1 MALAAGS
8 KLGVYAV
15 LDLLGSGGM
24 GEVYRALDTRLGR
37 EVAIKGLPEEFSR
50 DPARLSR
57 FEREARMLAALNH
70 PSVAAI
76 YGLEEAEGTKF
87 IVMELVPGD
96 TLSEKL
102 SRGGLALGE
111 SLSIARQ
118 IAEALEA
125 AHERGIVHRD
135 LKPANIKVTPE
146 DRVKVLDLGLAKAFD
161 AKETGSDSDAS
172 LSPTLVL
179 EGTQPGVIVG
189 TAEFMSPEQARGKPV
204 DKRTDIWAFGC
215 IVYEMLTGRRAFTGE
230 TATDVLVSI
239 VSSEPRWE
247 ILPAT
252 TPPRIRD
259 LLGRC
264 LQKDPNHRLRDIG
277 DARIEIEETLAEVAP
292 LRPVRPGTSAPSGEA
307 APAEPPRRRGR
318 RVLPV
323 SAAFAA
329 GLAALALFATWRALQ
344 TARANRIPAQKYLAV
359 LPFRDL
365 SGVPGGQLIGDGLVE
380 TVSAR
385 LQNVAGIQ
393 VVTPSA
399 AVAMSDRESDP
410 YKVARKLGANL
421 VLRGAVQREADRV
434 RISYSLLSTADR
446 VPLASDTMEGSA
458 SELFAVQDRLAEKLV
473 GALGLSSK
481 ARRTPTPV
489 GLDTASL
496 QERYLK
502 AIGSLQ
508 RYDRA
513 ASVDQAV
520 QLLEALAAERPAAP
534 LVQAALGRAY
544 LARFNL
550 THERK
555 WVDLAS
561 STCDRAR
568 QLQPGSPEVNV
579 TLGELYLRTGKPAD
593 AVTAYRR
600 SLAAQP
606 NNFDAMLG
614 LARAYDASGDTKHSE
629 ETYKRAIQLQPA
641 HFAGYSKLAGFY
653 FNHGRRE
660 DAAEM
665 FRKVTQLTPDNAR
678 AFANLGACY
687 FALGQFDSALDV
699 FQKSLA
705 LEPTDLAYSNIGTVQ
720 YYLGRYPESA
730 AAFEK
735 SLALLP
741 SHYQNWANL
750 GDALRLIPGREDKA
764 AEAYAK
770 AIALTRGELA
780 TNPDD
785 SLVHSYLALCLA
797 KTGRAAE
804 ARDHL
809 RKSLASGPDPPELL
823 FNAAVVAN
831 RSARPAEALDYLGRA
846 VQAGFNAAIIQNEPE
861 LANLK
866 NRGDFDKILKERP
879 GETSR

>member
-8 KLGVYAV
+8 KLGVYSV
-15 LDLLGSGGM
+15 LDPLGSGGM

-70 PSVAAI
+70 PAVAAI
-76 YGLEEAEGTKF
+76 YGLEEADGTKF
-87 IVMELVPGD
+87 IVMELVPGE

-102 SRGGLALGE
+102 SRGGLALDE

-125 AHERGIVHRD
+125 AHERGIIHRD

-146 DRVKVLDLGLAKAFD
+146 GRVKVLDLGLAKAFD
-161 AKETGSDSDAS
+161 AKETGSDPDAS

-179 EGTQPGVIVG
+179 EGTQPGVILG

-230 TATDVLVSI
+230 TATDVLAAI
-239 VSSEPRWE
+239 VTSEPRWDL
-247 ILPAT
+247 LPAT

-264 LQKDPNHRLRDIG
+264 LQKDPNRRLRDIG
-277 DARIEIEETLAEVAP
+277 DARIEIEESLADVVP
-292 LRPVRPGTSAPSGEA
+292 HRPVRPGASKPSGEA
-307 APAEPPRRRGR
+307 APAEPPRRRSR
-318 RVLPV
+318 RVP
-323 SAAFAA
+323 AAAVAA
-329 GLAALALFATWRALQ
+329 ALAALALFATWRALQ
-344 TARANRIPAQKYLAV
+344 TARLNRVPAQKYLAV

-399 AVAMSDRESDP
+399 TVAVSDRESDP

-421 VLRGAVQREADRV
+421 VLRGAVQREHDRV

-446 VPLASDTMEGSA
+446 VSLASDTMEGSA

-508 RYDRA
+508 RYDRS

-561 STCDRAR
+561 SACDRAR

-593 AVTAYRR
+593 AVTVYRR
-600 SLAAQP
+600 SLTARP
-606 NNFDAMLG
+606 DNFDAMLG
-614 LARAYDASGDTKHSE
+614 LARAYDGSGDTKRSE

-687 FALGQFDSALDV
+687 FALGQFDSALEV

-720 YYLGRYPESA
+720 YYLRRYPESA

-735 SLALLP
+735 SLGLVP
-741 SHYQNWANL
+741 SHYQSWANL
-750 GDALRLIPGREDKA
+750 GDALRLIPGREDRA

-785 SLVHSYLALCLA
+785 SMVHSYLALCLA

-823 FNAAVVAN
+823 FNAAVIAN
-831 RSARPAEALDYLGRA
+831 RSARPADAVDYLARA
-846 VQAGFNAAIIQNEPE
+846 VRAGFNAAVIENEPE

-866 NRGDFDKILKERP
+866 NRGDFDKIVKERP

>member
-8 KLGVYAV
+8 KLGVYSV
-15 LDLLGSGGM
+15 LDPLGSGGM

-76 YGLEEAEGTKF
+76 YGLEEVDGTKF
-87 IVMELVPGD
+87 IVMELVPGE

-102 SRGGLALGE
+102 SRGGLALEE

-125 AHERGIVHRD
+125 AHERGIIHRD

-146 DRVKVLDLGLAKAFD
+146 GRVKVLDLGLAKAFD
-161 AKETGSDSDAS
+161 AKETGPDSDAS

-179 EGTQPGVIVG
+179 EGTQPGVILG

-230 TATDVLVSI
+230 TATDVLAAI
-239 VSSEPRWE
+239 VTSEPRWDL
-247 ILPAT
+247 LPAT
-252 TPPRIRD
+252 TPLRIRD
-259 LLGRC
+259 LLARC
-264 LQKDPNHRLRDIG
+264 LQKDPNRRLRDIG
-277 DARIEIEETLAEVAP
+277 DARIEVEETLAEVVP
-292 LRPVRPGTSAPSGEA
+292 HRPVRPGTSAPSGEA
-307 APAEPPRRRGR
+307 APAEPPRRRSR
-318 RVLPV
+318 PV
-323 SAAFAA
+323 R
-329 GLAALALFATWRALQ
+329 LAAVAAVLAGLALFATWRALQ
-344 TARANRIPAQKYLAV
+344 TARANRVPAQKYLAV

-421 VLRGAVQREADRV
+421 ILRGAVQREADRV

-520 QLLEALAAERPAAP
+520 SLLEALAAERPAAP

-561 STCDRAR
+561 SACDRAR
-568 QLQPGSPEVNV
+568 QLQPGSPDVNV
-579 TLGELYLRTGKPAD
+579 TLGELYLKTGKPAD

-606 NNFDAMLG
+606 SNFDAMLG

-629 ETYKRAIQLQPA
+629 ETYRRAIELQPA

-660 DAAEM
+660 AAAEM

-687 FALGQFDSALDV
+687 FALGQFDRALEV

-705 LEPTDLAYSNIGTVQ
+705 LEPTDLAYSNVGTVQ

-735 SLALLP
+735 SLALSP

-764 AEAYAK
+764 AEADAK

-797 KTGRAAE
+797 KTGRTAE

-831 RSARPAEALDYLGRA
+831 RSARPADALVYLARA
-846 VQAGFNAAIIQNEPE
+846 VRAGFNAAIIQNEPE

-866 NRGDFDKILKERP
+866 NRGDFDKMLKARP

>member
-1 MALAAGS
+1 
-8 KLGVYAV
+8 
-15 LDLLGSGGM
+15 
-24 GEVYRALDTRLGR
+24 
-37 EVAIKGLPEEFSR
+37 
-50 DPARLSR
+50 
-57 FEREARMLAALNH
+57 
-70 PSVAAI
+70 
-76 YGLEEAEGTKF
+76 
-87 IVMELVPGD
+87 
-96 TLSEKL
+96 
-102 SRGGLALGE
+102 
-111 SLSIARQ
+111 
-118 IAEALEA
+118 
-125 AHERGIVHRD
+125 
-135 LKPANIKVTPE
+135 
-146 DRVKVLDLGLAKAFD
+146 
-161 AKETGSDSDAS
+161 
-172 LSPTLVL
+172 
-179 EGTQPGVIVG
+179 
-189 TAEFMSPEQARGKPV
+189 
-204 DKRTDIWAFGC
+204 
-215 IVYEMLTGRRAFTGE
+215 
-230 TATDVLVSI
+230 
-239 VSSEPRWE
+239 
-247 ILPAT
+247 
-252 TPPRIRD
+252 
-259 LLGRC
+259 
-264 LQKDPNHRLRDIG
+264 
-277 DARIEIEETLAEVAP
+277 
-292 LRPVRPGTSAPSGEA
+292 
-307 APAEPPRRRGR
+307 
-318 RVLPV
+318 
-323 SAAFAA
+323 
-329 GLAALALFATWRALQ
+329 
-344 TARANRIPAQKYLAV
+344 
-359 LPFRDL
+359 
-365 SGVPGGQLIGDGLVE
+365 
-380 TVSAR
+380 
-385 LQNVAGIQ
+385 
-393 VVTPSA
+393 
-399 AVAMSDRESDP
+399 
-410 YKVARKLGANL
+410 
-421 VLRGAVQREADRV
+421 
-434 RISYSLLSTADR
+434 
-446 VPLASDTMEGSA
+446 MEGSA

-520 QLLEALAAERPAAP
+520 SLLEALAAERPAAP

-561 STCDRAR
+561 SACDRAR

-579 TLGELYLRTGKPAD
+579 TAGELYLRTGKPAD

-606 NNFDAMLG
+606 SNFDAMLG

-629 ETYKRAIQLQPA
+629 ETYRRAIELQPA

-660 DAAEM
+660 AAAEM

-687 FALGQFDSALDV
+687 FALGQFDRALEV

-705 LEPTDLAYSNIGTVQ
+705 LEPTDLAYSNVGTVQ

-735 SLALLP
+735 SLALSP

-797 KTGRAAE
+797 KTGRTAE

-831 RSARPAEALDYLGRA
+831 RSARPADALDYLARA
-846 VQAGFNAAIIQNEPE
+846 VRAGFNAAIIQSEPE

-866 NRGDFDKILKERP
+866 SHGDFGKILKERP

>member
-8 KLGVYAV
+8 KLGVYSV
-15 LDLLGSGGM
+15 LDPLGSGGM

-50 DPARLSR
+50 DPGRLSR

-76 YGLEEAEGTKF
+76 YGLEEVDGTKF
-87 IVMELVPGD
+87 IVMELVPGE

-102 SRGGLALGE
+102 SRGGLALEE

-125 AHERGIVHRD
+125 AHERGIIHRD

-146 DRVKVLDLGLAKAFD
+146 GRVKVLDLGLAKAFD

-179 EGTQPGVIVG
+179 EGTQPGVILG

-230 TATDVLVSI
+230 TATDVLAAI
-239 VSSEPRWE
+239 VTSEPRWDL
-247 ILPAT
+247 LPAM
-252 TPPRIRD
+252 TPLRIRD
-259 LLGRC
+259 LLARC
-264 LQKDPNHRLRDIG
+264 LQKDPNRRLRDIG
-277 DARIEIEETLAEVAP
+277 DARIEVEETLAEVVP
-292 LRPVRPGTSAPSGEA
+292 HRPVRPGTSAPSCEA

-318 RVLPV
+318 PV
-323 SAAFAA
+323 R
-329 GLAALALFATWRALQ
+329 LAAVAAVLAGLALFATWRALQ
-344 TARANRIPAQKYLAV
+344 PARANRVPAQKYLAV

-421 VLRGAVQREADRV
+421 ILRGAVQREADRV

-520 QLLEALAAERPAAP
+520 SLLEALAAERPAAP

-561 STCDRAR
+561 SACDRAR

-579 TLGELYLRTGKPAD
+579 TLGELYLKTGKPAD

-606 NNFDAMLG
+606 SNFDAMLG

-629 ETYKRAIQLQPA
+629 ETYKRAIELQPA

-660 DAAEM
+660 AAAET
-665 FRKVTQLTPDNAR
+665 FRKVTRLTPDNAR

-687 FALGQFDSALDV
+687 FALGQFDRALEV

-705 LEPTDLAYSNIGTVQ
+705 LEPTDLAYSNVGTVQ
-720 YYLGRYPESA
+720 YYMGRYPESA

-735 SLALLP
+735 SLALSP

-785 SLVHSYLALCLA
+785 SLIHSYLALCLA

-831 RSARPAEALDYLGRA
+831 RSARPADALVYLARA
-846 VQAGFNAAIIQNEPE
+846 VRAGFNAAIIQNEPE

-866 NRGDFDKILKERP
+866 NRGDFDKMLKERP

>member
-1 MALAAGS
+1 
-8 KLGVYAV
+8 
-15 LDLLGSGGM
+15 
-24 GEVYRALDTRLGR
+24 
-37 EVAIKGLPEEFSR
+37 
-50 DPARLSR
+50 
-57 FEREARMLAALNH
+57 MLAALNH

-76 YGLEEAEGTKF
+76 YGLEEVDGTKF
-87 IVMELVPGD
+87 IVMELVPGE

-102 SRGGLALGE
+102 SRGGLALEE

-125 AHERGIVHRD
+125 AHERGIIHRD

-146 DRVKVLDLGLAKAFD
+146 GRVKVLDLGLAKAFD

-179 EGTQPGVIVG
+179 EGTQPGVILG

-230 TATDVLVSI
+230 TATDVLAAI
-239 VSSEPRWE
+239 VTSEPRWDL
-247 ILPAT
+247 LPAT
-252 TPPRIRD
+252 TPLRIRD
-259 LLGRC
+259 LLARC
-264 LQKDPNHRLRDIG
+264 LQKDPNRRLRDIG
-277 DARIEIEETLAEVAP
+277 DARIEVEETLAEVVP
-292 LRPVRPGTSAPSGEA
+292 HRPVRPGTSAPSGEA
-307 APAEPPRRRGR
+307 APAEPPRRHSR
-318 RVLPV
+318 PV
-323 SAAFAA
+323 R
-329 GLAALALFATWRALQ
+329 LAAVAAVLAGLALFATWRALQ
-344 TARANRIPAQKYLAV
+344 TARANRVPAQKYLAV

-421 VLRGAVQREADRV
+421 ILRGAVQREADRV

-520 QLLEALAAERPAAP
+520 SLLEALAAERPAAP

-561 STCDRAR
+561 SACDRAR

-579 TLGELYLRTGKPAD
+579 TLGELYLKTGKPAD

-606 NNFDAMLG
+606 SNFDAMLG

-629 ETYKRAIQLQPA
+629 ETYKRAIELQPA

-660 DAAEM
+660 AAAEM
-665 FRKVTQLTPDNAR
+665 FRKVTRLTPDNAR

-687 FALGQFDSALDV
+687 FALGQFDRALEV

-705 LEPTDLAYSNIGTVQ
+705 LEPTDLAYSNVGTVQ

-735 SLALLP
+735 SLALSP

-831 RSARPAEALDYLGRA
+831 RSARPADALVYLARA
-846 VQAGFNAAIIQNEPE
+846 VRAGFNAAIIQNEPE

-866 NRGDFDKILKERP
+866 NRGDFDKMLKERP